1 MDSSLATVDSS
12 CGRPPKSP
20 ATWAKVVA
28 ASSEDPAPRKRA
40 DSSVDNIGPGPQP
53 LRGMSG
59 FPAQQQA
66 QARNATLASARLPN
80 GKIGNAA
87 NWNFGLPMGGAPGL
101 QNNQQRNMGNMG
113 SFAQSLGGS
122 QPATPLDLSE
132 FPSLSGAPP
141 QSQSQPPG
149 QAVWANASQRATQQ
163 TPVQRQQPPSSQA
176 PARPSQTQSHLP
188 QQQSQPSHEDLFPS
202 GAQFANRLDDF
213 RNGGRGISGQLG
225 ASSQPQTGNI
235 EEFPPLGRNIHGDLG
250 QERRESLLQ
259 NAGFG
264 NYASNLAFSG
274 VNQTQSAQTR
284 NMMAASING
293 QETARI
299 MSPTAAG
306 TEAMLQTTLHGE
318 ELDSSYTGISASRS
332 PINQGSNGI
341 LGQDKEDLGSSITS
355 NQRAAFTEQAT
366 QAQLQQMQQRQQQ
379 TGSSSAEGQDPAGAA
394 QSAEQPPLSQMSEID
409 RFGLAGLLRM
419 IHSESPDVASLA
431 VGQDLMTLG
440 LDLNQ
445 PEPLHPSFA
454 SPFVS
459 SMSTVPLE
467 QDYSLPSCYAV
478 ANIQPL
484 QSRIPSFS
492 DETLFYIFYS
502 MPRDIM
508 QELVAEELMGRK
520 WRYHKVER
528 CWLTRDETYPGPV
541 DVERGVSERGVY
553 LWWDAASW
561 KKIRREFILRYEDLD
576 NRLDPNRSIAR
587 TVGFP
592 PHAS

>member
-1 MDSSLATVDSS
+1 MN
-12 CGRPPKSP
+12 RP
-20 ATWAKVVA
+20 
-28 ASSEDPAPRKRA
+28 
-40 DSSVDNIGPGPQP
+40 GPGPQP

-66 QARNATLASARLPN
+66 QARNAALASTRLPN
-80 GKIGNAA
+80 GKIGGGA

-101 QNNQQRNMGNMG
+101 QSNQQRNIGTMG

-132 FPSLSGAPP
+132 FPSLSGAPQ
-141 QSQSQPPG
+141 QSQSQNPA

-163 TPVQRQQPPSSQA
+163 TPVQRQQPPTSQA
-176 PARPSQTQSHLP
+176 RASQTQSHHS
-188 QQQSQPSHEDLFPS
+188 QQSQPSHEDLFPS

-213 RNGGRGISGQLG
+213 RNGGQGISGQLG
-225 ASSQPQTGNI
+225 SSGQPQTGNI
-235 EEFPPLGRNIHGDLG
+235 EEFPPLGRNVHGDIN
-250 QERRESLLQ
+250 QERRGSILQ

-264 NYASNLAFSG
+264 NYGAGMAFSG
-274 VNQTQSAQTR
+274 VNQTQSSQSR
-284 NMMAASING
+284 NMMAASLNG

-299 MSPTAAG
+299 MSPTTAG
-306 TEAMLQTTLHGE
+306 SG
-318 ELDSSYTGISASRS
+318 GISSSRS
-332 PINQGSNGI
+332 PINQGSNGV
-341 LGQDKEDLGSSITS
+341 LGQDKEDLMS
-355 NQRAAFTEQAT
+355 NQRGMRPDGYTDQQPN
-366 QAQLQQMQQRQQQ
+366 QAQIQQVQQRQQQ
-379 TGSSSAEGQDPAGAA
+379 TGGLSGDVQESPGTS
-394 QSAEQPPLSQMSEID
+394 QSADQPPLSQMSELD

-445 PEPLHPSFA
+445 PEPLHPSFS

-459 SMSTVPLE
+459 SMSAVPLE
-467 QDYSLPSCYAV
+467 QDFSLPSCYNV

-561 KKIRREFILRYEDLD
+561 KKVRREFILRYEDLD
-576 NRLDPNRSIAR
+576 NRLDPSRSITRA
-587 TVGFP
+587 VGFP